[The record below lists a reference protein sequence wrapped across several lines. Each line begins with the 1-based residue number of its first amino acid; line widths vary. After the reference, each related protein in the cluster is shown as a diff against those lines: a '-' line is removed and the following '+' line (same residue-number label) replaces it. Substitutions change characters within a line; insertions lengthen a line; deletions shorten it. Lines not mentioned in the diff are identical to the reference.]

1 MKSVKLL
8 EVKQMIY
15 NQKWIQDWINQNLI
29 KIKLDKKL
37 KQIWF

>member
-8 EVKQMIY
+8 EVRQMIY